1 MSDLRDFTG
10 KNRVFTGTDAIT
22 TPSGTT
28 GQRVNGTAK
37 LRFNTTTNLMEYY
50 TGTDWKSID
59 SPPLITQFTLDG
71 GSDVTSANIDAS
83 AGGNATIEVKGSL
96 FDTTG
101 ATVSFVG
108 TGETVSTQSITRNSA
123 NLLTVTVARSDF
135 DNSNEPYS
143 IKVTNGSGLS
153 AELAD
158 AITQDQAVTFVNAA
172 DTNFDVFDSVRSSGT
187 IAAADLCGA
196 TDPDGDTI
204 TYSVSSGSLPTGFT
218 LNTSTGAITYSSVSA
233 VGTDTQTTFSITAA
247 TTAANATRQFKI
259 TVKAPVVQSFTST
272 GAQTFTPPAAI
283 SAVDVLVVAGGGTGG
298 NQHGGGGG
306 AGGLIYRPGFSVTGG
321 SAVSLN
327 VGAGGNGMPQSPSN
341 GTHPGG
347 NGNNTTFSTLT
358 AIGGGQG
365 PSHNGSGGGLSGQP
379 GGSGGGGNAD
389 PTGSPPGGTG
399 VQPTQSGDS
408 GTYGFGNPGGA
419 GHPSAPWVGGGGGG
433 AGSAGE
439 NTPGGRGGNGGS
451 GRSYNISGSS
461 VGYAGGGGG
470 GGHNAPGGASGGSGG
485 GAGAGPHPAQGA
497 GGTANRGGG
506 AGGSGAG
513 GVNTTLPGGSG
524 VVIVKF

>member
-10 KNRVFTGTDAIT
+10 KNRVFTGTDGIT
-22 TPSGTT
+22 TPSGST

-71 GSDVTSANIDAS
+71 GSDVTSANIDGSAS
-83 AGGNATIEVKGSL
+83 GNATIEVKGSL

-101 ATVSFVG
+101 ATVTFVG
-108 TGETVSTQSITRNSA
+108 TGETISTQSITRNSA

-135 DNSNEPYS
+135 DQSNEPYS

-158 AITQDQAVTFVNAA
+158 AIQQDQVPTFTNAA
-172 DTNFDVFDSVRSSGT
+172 DTNFDIFDSVRGSGT
-187 IAAADLCGA
+187 IAANDLCGA

-204 TYSVSSGSLPTGFT
+204 TFSVSSGSLPSGCT

-233 VGTDTQTTFSITAA
+233 VGSDTVSTFTISAA
-247 TTAANATRQFKI
+247 TTSATATRQFTI
-259 TVKAPVVQSFTST
+259 TVKAPVATSFTSL

-283 SAVDVLVVAGGGTGG
+283 SSIDVLVVAGGGVGG

-321 SAVSLN
+321 SGVPLN
-327 VGAGGNGMPQSPSN
+327 VGAGGVGMPQSSSN
-341 GTHPGG
+341 GTTPNG
-347 NGNNTTFSTLT
+347 NGSNTTFSTLT

-365 PSHNGSGGGLSGQP
+365 PSHNSSPGGLSGQP

-408 GTYGFGNPGGA
+408 GTYGFGNPGGS
-419 GHPSAPWVGGGGGG
+419 GHPAAPWVGGGGGG
-433 AGSAGE
+433 AGGAGE

-451 GRSYNISGSS
+451 GKSYNISGSS

-470 GGHNAPGGASGGSGG
+470 GSNGLGFGPGGGGGAGQGSNSGGNPATANRGSGGGGGGNANPRPGGSGG
-485 GAGAGPHPAQGA
+485 K
-497 GGTANRGGG
+497 
-506 AGGSGAG
+506 
-513 GVNTTLPGGSG
+513 G
-524 VVIVKF
+524 VVIVSY

>member
-10 KNRVFTGTDAIT
+10 KNRVFTGTDSIT
-22 TPSGTT
+22 TPAGTT
-28 GQRVNGTAK
+28 AERVNGTAK
-37 LRFNTTTNLMEYY
+37 LRFNSTTNLMEYY

-59 SPPLITQFTLDG
+59 SPPLITNFTVDG
-71 GSDVTSANIDAS
+71 GSDVTSANIDGSAS
-83 AGGNATIEVKGSL
+83 GNATIQVKGSL

-101 ATVSFVG
+101 ATVTFVG
-108 TGETVSTQSITRNSA
+108 TSETLSTESITRNSG
-123 NLLTVTVARSDF
+123 NLLTVTVQRSSF
-135 DNSNEPYS
+135 DNTNEPYA

-153 AELAD
+153 ATLAD
-158 AITQDQAVTFVNAA
+158 AITQDRSPVFTNAA
-172 DTNFDVFDSVRSSGT
+172 DTNFDVFDSLRSSGT
-187 IAAADLCGA
+187 IAASSLCGA
-196 TDPDGDTI
+196 TDPDSDTI
-204 TYSVSSGSLPTGFT
+204 TYSVSSGSLPSGFT

-233 VGTDTQTTFSITAA
+233 VGSDTETAFTIQAA
-247 TTAANATRQFKI
+247 TSTASATRQFKI
-259 TVKAPVVQSFTST
+259 TVKAPQATSFTST
-272 GAQTFTPPAAI
+272 GAQTFSVPAAL
-283 SAVDVLVVAGGGTGG
+283 SAVDVLVIAGGGTGG

-321 SAVSLN
+321 SPVSLN
-327 VGAGGNGMPQSPSN
+327 VGAGGNGMPQATSN

-365 PSHNGSGGGLSGQP
+365 PSHNGGGGLAGQP
-379 GGSGGGGNAD
+379 GGSGGGGNSD

-408 GTYGFGNPGGA
+408 GTYGFGNPGGS
-419 GHPSAPWVGGGGGG
+419 GHPSSPWVGGGGGG
-433 AGSAGE
+433 AGGAGE

-451 GRSYNISGSS
+451 GKSYNISGSS
-461 VGYAGGGGG
+461 VTYAGGGGG
-470 GGHNAPGGASGGSGG
+470 GGHNASGGAAGSGG
-485 GAGAGPHPAQGA
+485 GGAGGGPAPGVGA

-506 AGGSGAG
+506 AGGSASG
-513 GVNTTLPGGSG
+513 GVDVTNPGGSG